1 MHSLYSGDITFNI
14 PFDDSLAFRFAGG
27 RLKTAGS
34 TDYRNLYKLNGAEP
48 INADVPLYDDMF
60 LIIPPTPADFTSQDD
75 VNSFFSSY
83 GRASLL
89 WKPQQ
94 DIEALLTY
102 VYQNDKRAG
111 NRVNTHGADGF
122 GVDYQFN
129 QSGALIVEP
138 RQRQAN
144 TSMLDLSWQ
153 AERFRLTSN
162 TTDYN
167 HQGSLVDD
175 VTALAAN
182 NTFLT
187 SSIDSCENTPGFILP
202 GLVSGKTYCYAT
214 PYSLNSSRPLVVLNR
229 SFEDKGRTQE
239 FRIESDHN
247 KKLDYVAGLYAHDRK
262 RSKRT
267 SIDKPGFTTFFT
279 AHTPGFHDATSIQ
292 SDRWSDT
299 TEKLQSLELA
309 AYGNVTYKA
318 TDEVRVGFGLRAFRH
333 RSKAQVE
340 RAFPMFDKAFML
352 DKTPRFATL
361 RVAHDKSEN
370 GILPAFQLAY
380 DLNNTAQLFFDFDK
394 GFRAGGINT
403 NAVLEPRFLTFQAET
418 SYNYE
423 LGVSGNHIWNPNR
436 TQRNIHYQLSLF
448 VRSGHNQHIS
458 TLTDSRDTR
467 DQLQTAVTINAD
479 RTQQRGIE
487 LKLQGNLTPGWG
499 YGLDY
504 VYMQKAALSKD
515 LIQNPS
521 ETWAKAKLYNA
532 ERYKANKTVIVSEYL
547 TTTPFVLARAGA
559 NIPFIPTHSL
569 VLRSNYLINRGNL
582 SINLFG
588 SASAQSSVRL
598 RLNGDESLP
607 GYTIFNA
614 GIGFLWDSS
623 ALYLFANNIS
633 NQKGAV
639 SEQTAKAGPKP
650 LFQNVLS
657 SGATQVISSP
667 RLIGVTFTIDF

>member
-1 MHSLYSGDITFNI
+1 
-14 PFDDSLAFRFAGG
+14 
-27 RLKTAGS
+27 
-34 TDYRNLYKLNGAEP
+34 
-48 INADVPLYDDMF
+48 
-60 LIIPPTPADFTSQDD
+60 
-75 VNSFFSSY
+75 
-83 GRASLL
+83 
-89 WKPQQ
+89 
-94 DIEALLTY
+94 
-102 VYQNDKRAG
+102 
-111 NRVNTHGADGF
+111 
-122 GVDYQFN
+122 
-129 QSGALIVEP
+129 
-138 RQRQAN
+138 
-144 TSMLDLSWQ
+144 MLDLSWQ

-162 TTDYN
+162 TTYYN

-187 SSIDSCENTPGFILP
+187 SLIDSCENTPGFGFPRTAL
-202 GLVSGKTYCYAT
+202 CYAT
-214 PYSLNSSRPLVVLNR
+214 PYSLDSSRPLVVLNR

-262 RSKRT
+262 RSKRS

-279 AHTPGFHDATSIQ
+279 AKPPGLHDATSIQ

-299 TEKLQSLELA
+299 TEKLQSLEIA

-318 TDEVRVGFGLRAFRH
+318 TDDIRVGFGLRAFRH

-340 RAFPMFDKAFML
+340 RTFPMFTSAPYSVFKYVAVPD
-352 DKTPRFATL
+352 TPRFATL

-380 DLNNTAQLFFDFDK
+380 DLNNKAQLFFDFDK

-458 TLTDSRDTR
+458 TLTRSRDTR

-515 LIQNPS
+515 LIRNPS
-521 ETWAKAKLYNA
+521 ETWAGATQYAGTFPNQS
-532 ERYKANKTVIVSEYL
+532 VVSENL
-547 TTTPFVLARAGA
+547 ATTPFVFARAGA

-598 RLNGDESLP
+598 LLNGDESLP

-639 SEQTAKAGPKP
+639 SEQTATAGPSTV
-650 LFQNVLS
+650 QNVLS

>member
-1 MHSLYSGDITFNI
+1 M
-14 PFDDSLAFRFAGG
+14 
-27 RLKTAGS
+27 
-34 TDYRNLYKLNGAEP
+34 
-48 INADVPLYDDMF
+48 
-60 LIIPPTPADFTSQDD
+60 
-75 VNSFFSSY
+75 
-83 GRASLL
+83 
-89 WKPQQ
+89 
-94 DIEALLTY
+94 
-102 VYQNDKRAG
+102 
-111 NRVNTHGADGF
+111 
-122 GVDYQFN
+122 
-129 QSGALIVEP
+129 
-138 RQRQAN
+138 
-144 TSMLDLSWQ
+144 
-153 AERFRLTSN
+153 
-162 TTDYN
+162 
-167 HQGSLVDD
+167 
-175 VTALAAN
+175 
-182 NTFLT
+182 
-187 SSIDSCENTPGFILP
+187 
-202 GLVSGKTYCYAT
+202 
-214 PYSLNSSRPLVVLNR
+214 
-229 SFEDKGRTQE
+229 
-239 FRIESDHN
+239 
-247 KKLDYVAGLYAHDRK
+247 
-262 RSKRT
+262 
-267 SIDKPGFTTFFT
+267 
-279 AHTPGFHDATSIQ
+279 
-292 SDRWSDT
+292 
-299 TEKLQSLELA
+299 QSLEIA

-318 TDEVRVGFGLRAFRH
+318 TDDIRVGFGLRAFRH

-340 RAFPMFDKAFML
+340 RTFPMFTSAPYSPLVFKYVAVPD
-352 DKTPRFATL
+352 TPRFATL

-403 NAVLEPRFLTFQAET
+403 NALLEPRFLTFQAET

-458 TLTDSRDTR
+458 TLTRSRDTR

-521 ETWAKAKLYNA
+521 RTWAGATQYAGGMLDGFL
-532 ERYKANKTVIVSEYL
+532 ANQFVVPANL
-547 TTTPFVLARAGA
+547 ATTPSVLARAGA

-569 VLRSNYLINRGNL
+569 ALRSNYLINRGNL

-639 SEQTAKAGPKP
+639 SEQTATAGPSTV
-650 LFQNVLS
+650 QNVFS